1 MYFSIFALNT
11 EIFKLNLCAQSKYG
25 KIWTRK
31 KLNIWTIIRS
41 GSVDFRN
48 LLWLYLSLEF
58 DFCIKLLSYLKS
70 DCIKLLNYLK
80 SDVICYCI
88 WFECACFNFNF
99 SRMVSLFKIEQK
111 TIICS
116 IFFLYHPLQEDTN
129 ITQSETKN
137 KQNDKISCKI
147 YL

>member
-1 MYFSIFALNT
+1 MYFSMFALNT
-11 EIFKLNLCAQSKYG
+11 EIFKLNLCAQSNYG
-25 KIWTRK
+25 KIWTRE
-31 KLNIWTIIRS
+31 KLNIWTIRCS

-70 DCIKLLNYLK
+70 D
-80 SDVICYCI
+80 VICYCI
-88 WFECACFNFNF
+88 WFECACFNFKF

-111 TIICS
+111 TVICS
-116 IFFLYHPLQEDTN
+116 IFLLYHPLQEDTN
-129 ITQSETKN
+129 IIQSETKN